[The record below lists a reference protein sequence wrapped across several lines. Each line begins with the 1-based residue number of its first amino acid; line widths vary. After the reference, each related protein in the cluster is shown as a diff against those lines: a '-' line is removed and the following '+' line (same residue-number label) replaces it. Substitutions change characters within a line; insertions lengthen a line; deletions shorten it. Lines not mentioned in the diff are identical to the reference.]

1 MSGMRKK
8 VLIHGGIG
16 FLVGMV
22 LVMLIPAI
30 SNLAE
35 DGTARLVS
43 SSLIARVG
51 SAQAAFVMSLLM
63 YGLYGSCCLGGML
76 LYEIERWPLALA
88 TAVHY
93 LGIALGYWLVSL
105 LLCWELTWRELLFI
119 EGLMAVGFVL
129 IWLVLYLRYKAEV
142 RELNHLNEMEQ
153 RFQPDDT
160 CQR

>member
-1 MSGMRKK
+1 MRKK

-76 LYEIERWPLALA
+76 LYEIERHCAGLLARLPAPLLGADMEGTTVHRGADGRRLCSDLARAVSALQGGGA
-88 TAVHY
+88 GTE
-93 LGIALGYWLVSL
+93 SS
-105 LLCWELTWRELLFI
+105 E
-119 EGLMAVGFVL
+119 
-129 IWLVLYLRYKAEV
+129 
-142 RELNHLNEMEQ
+142 
-153 RFQPDDT
+153 
-160 CQR
+160 